1 MRNPDATVT
10 QQQLNRV
17 RTWTSNPWIL
27 GAISGTLLAPFAN
40 ILIKLLPRDDVVP
53 TPAMSSDKPPTDT
66 NVAVVALAVALV
78 ALIVTSGQLLGQYFA
93 TADGYRRCQPSVMGP
108 WAKRTRLRWR
118 WSQFRFETLF
128 TIPEIMIA
136 TFRLG
141 PQQRRVGE
149 PPMDNNSEWVTGSP
163 ASLKKTMIIPSY
175 NDGMRDELVCWLPL
189 LRSLHLHEW
198 ELQRLGCFI
207 EDTSSLPR
215 AGPAV
220 RFRERSWDFM
230 APDMVRPHAVTN
242 VSDIAVLARRL
253 GMTWGDFRKTPITY
267 ITPTHSLLMVAQGP
281 RMAL

>member
-1 MRNPDATVT
+1 MRRPPITMPNPDATVT
-10 QQQLNRV
+10 RHQPNRFRTRTYFRQLLLA
-17 RTWTSNPWIL
+17 IL
-27 GAISGTLLAPFAN
+27 GAFFATLL
-40 ILIKLLPRDDVVP
+40 IKFLPTHDVVQIS
-53 TPAMSSDKPPTDT
+53 AMNSDKSPTDT
-66 NVAVVALAVALV
+66 TVAVAALAVALV

-136 TFRLG
+136 PFQLG
-141 PQQRRVGE
+141 SQQRRVGE
-149 PPMDNNSEWVTGSP
+149 PPMDNNSEWITGSP

-175 NDGMRDELVCWLPL
+175 DDGMRDELVCWLPL
-189 LRSLHLHEW
+189 LRSLHTHEW
-198 ELQRLGCFI
+198 ELQRLGCYVEQGF
-207 EDTSSLPR
+207 SLPR

-230 APDMVRPHAVTN
+230 LPDIVRPHAVTN

-253 GMTWGDFRKTPITY
+253 GMAWGDFREIT
-267 ITPTHSLLMVAQGP
+267 IS
-281 RMAL
+281 